1 MARVRSPRFEVL
13 RCFHFVDVT
22 RVHLTMS
29 WVVSFSSLMLRAG
42 CSRVRRGGSGL
53 GSLGVYLL

>member
-29 WVVSFSSLMLRAG
+29 WVVSFPILMLRAG
-42 CSRVRRGGSGL
+42 TIDDGGGLRRGRQAGRG
-53 GSLGVYLL
+53 